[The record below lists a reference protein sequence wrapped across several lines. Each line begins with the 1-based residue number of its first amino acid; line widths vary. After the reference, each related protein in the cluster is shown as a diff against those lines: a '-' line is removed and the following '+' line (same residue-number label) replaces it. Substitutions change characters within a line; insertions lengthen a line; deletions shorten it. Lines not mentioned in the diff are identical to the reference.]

1 MWVLMDAV
9 ERRLYLEAALKDRP
23 DILDGMDDKP
33 IAISGNHV
41 AFQYTSPSLLSSK
54 PSAPGEDIEDIV
66 TLPTRGLFAEAQMGH
81 CNSCE
86 KRDVTRNSDWTEM
99 IAETPPEISGIS
111 PGPKGIAPSITQGQL
126 PTNVIQITQPQAA
139 PDPTGLANALSVLKT
154 PDIFRAMAGLG
165 EVSKLLGELA
175 KASGDANSKALAL
188 QAKEKVDGMKKADNN
203 TGTAAPAG
211 VSAADASDR
220 FSLLPE
226 IKSFAKDIGLTD
238 EEYKQFALDQI
249 YGTRPTGNS
258 TGTIEDKLTST
269 AINLDKYCTPAVRS
283 FSPGNPLVGKS
294 ADNSGKTMLRAVVT
308 NAPAGSTW
316 HWSVSSPTAAEIVSP
331 SAYITEVIA
340 GDPGLTNITF
350 EARDQGGTSLGKKTV
365 KLSVPQFVVI
375 DEEAASFNPQLV
387 AYHLAD
393 VKATL
398 LQRVKHVVDFLLA
411 NANVRT
417 VWLLAPFND
426 LAPPHLAAGGFAAS
440 KYNQLTI
447 RGVHPGN
454 PATAGT
460 TASAGAGPIKPN
472 EPIDIFPAAYRTPGG
487 DVGADVAAIVS
498 KIAALNMTDPEIKS
512 IWIEIMARLLGETV
526 AHEICHALLGNWL
539 GFVGAHNPRAPF
551 GSHPLIPFDLMNVG
565 GERLWLQRPRPGYP
579 KRLAHGASRSLASS
593 KRNRAD
599 RRRHRARVQL

>member
-1 MWVLMDAV
+1 
-9 ERRLYLEAALKDRP
+9 
-23 DILDGMDDKP
+23 
-33 IAISGNHV
+33 
-41 AFQYTSPSLLSSK
+41 
-54 PSAPGEDIEDIV
+54 
-66 TLPTRGLFAEAQMGH
+66 
-81 CNSCE
+81 
-86 KRDVTRNSDWTEM
+86 M

-417 VWLLAPFND
+417 VWLL
-426 LAPPHLAAGGFAAS
+426 
-440 KYNQLTI
+440 
-447 RGVHPGN
+447 
-454 PATAGT
+454 
-460 TASAGAGPIKPN
+460 GAC
-472 EPIDIFPAAYRTPGG
+472 RT
-487 DVGADVAAIVS
+487 
-498 KIAALNMTDPEIKS
+498 
-512 IWIEIMARLLGETV
+512 
-526 AHEICHALLGNWL
+526 
-539 GFVGAHNPRAPF
+539 
-551 GSHPLIPFDLMNVG
+551 
-565 GERLWLQRPRPGYP
+565 
-579 KRLAHGASRSLASS
+579 
-593 KRNRAD
+593 
-599 RRRHRARVQL
+599 